1 MTRAFV
7 KCTKAR
13 RLKKRNMRTVSADPG
28 RLGSAGLPPPLPLGP
43 RGPLG
48 PDFSVLSTALGSL
61 DPVSHFTSE
70 TPANAACST
79 DGVWDTQGR
88 SWAGGRASSPVPL
101 LGPPGL
107 CCARLSSPLSAVVAS
122 LHERRPQ
129 PDSVTETLSLAT
141 LGFDLHLDG
150 AKPASSRAPCIC
162 GFCVLGSRLTALR
175 WSALLLVHLAT
186 SIPRI

>member
-1 MTRAFV
+1 MVFLTAQLWLRSRLTDRYWRVQEVLQHARHFRGRKNRCYRLAVRAVTRAFV

-101 LGPPGL
+101 LGPPWSVLRTSLFSFKRCGGFPSRKAAP
-107 CCARLSSPLSAVVAS
+107 ARL
-122 LHERRPQ
+122 
-129 PDSVTETLSLAT
+129 
-141 LGFDLHLDG
+141 GY
-150 AKPASSRAPCIC
+150 
-162 GFCVLGSRLTALR
+162 
-175 WSALLLVHLAT
+175 
-186 SIPRI
+186 